1 MLSYEEIE
9 AARLNRED
17 PTPNPRGSIV
27 NVTSDYRYNGESL
40 VDLIRRGVPKTSMK
54 QSVEMNHIAILE
66 DFASKGYTHICDQ
79 ENDVDIP
86 IGEEIERLQRDAGIV
101 DQAQVN
107 EVFYEVL
114 RRIKNRN
121 V

>member
-1 MLSYEEIE
+1 MFDHDRIE
-9 AARLNRED
+9 ARRLNRED

-27 NVTSDYRYNGESL
+27 NVTSDYRYDGMPQKTFISL
-40 VDLIRRGVPKTSMK
+40 GTPGTSLY
-54 QSVEMNHIAILE
+54 QSELENHIAILK
-66 DFASKGYTHICDQ
+66 DFASRNYTHICDQ
-79 ENDVDIP
+79 ENDVDVKIR
-86 IGEEIERLQRDAGIV
+86 EEIERLQRDAGIV

>member
-1 MLSYEEIE
+1 MFDYDRIE
-9 AARLNRED
+9 ARRLNRED

-40 VDLIRRGVPKTSMK
+40 VDLIRQGVPETSTK
-54 QSVEMNHIAILE
+54 KSIEMNHIEILK
-66 DFASKGYTHICDQ
+66 DFASRGYTHICDQ
-79 ENDVDIP
+79 ENDVDVKIRD
-86 IGEEIERLQRDAGIV
+86 EIERLQRDAGIV
-101 DQAQVN
+101 NQAQVN